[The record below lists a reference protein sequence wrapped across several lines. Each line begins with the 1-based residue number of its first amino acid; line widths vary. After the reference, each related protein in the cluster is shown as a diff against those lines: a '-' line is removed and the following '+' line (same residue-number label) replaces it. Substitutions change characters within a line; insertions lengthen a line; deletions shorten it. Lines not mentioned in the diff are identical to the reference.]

1 MLSRVSRL
9 VATCLLPGLIQT
21 AIVQPPASAD
31 PVIPPKPG
39 PNYVLR
45 CTGTDAICVW
55 VLKSYRHRGGD
66 PEGAGKQPAKQVKRV
81 CQFGGAAQNCS
92 NVELGNWSNSQQCYL
107 QRESPQPPFSDV
119 RWAGHTDGSI
129 WACVREQGFDQGR
142 HLVTR
147 WVWLPGEPDTVVVDP
162 VTLAYRAVAAMQLA
176 PPVVGTAPGAG
187 QVGLVNMPVWLWVEK
202 SENTWGPI
210 VRQASVP
217 GLTVTATAKVKA
229 VDWSMGDGKTVR
241 CDGAG
246 TPYSKS
252 DGIKASPDCGHL
264 YRKSS
269 REQTD
274 CKYKVGATTRW
285 DITWQSTLGDT
296 GQISMTQ
303 EAATQ
308 LQIGEAVPVLVD
320 PAGGQISSQPN
331 PREGC

>member
-1 MLSRVSRL
+1 MLNPRLARPL
-9 VATCLLPGLIQT
+9 VATLVVAGLTCSRIDAALAT
-21 AIVQPPASAD
+21 DPP
-31 PVIPPKPG
+31 PE
-39 PNYVLR
+39 YVKVCNSFLGK
-45 CTGTDAICVW
+45 CKLI
-55 VLKSYRHRGGD
+55 LKS
-66 PEGAGKQPAKQVKRV
+66 QVKTGGAQKDTVEKTGGKAPRRV
-81 CQFGGAAQNCS
+81 CQFGGAAQDCS

-176 PPVVGTAPGAG
+176 PPTVRTAPGAG

-217 GLTVTATAKVKA
+217 GLTVTATAKVTA

-246 TPYSKS
+246 TPYRKS
-252 DGIKASPDCGHL
+252 YGIKASPDCGHL
-264 YRKSS
+264 YRKTS
-269 REQTD
+269 REQAD

-303 EAATQ
+303 QAATQ

-320 PAGGQISSQPN
+320 PAGGQVSTAPR
-331 PREGC
+331 PRERC